1 MNNLYDEYL
10 DMLMES
16 ENTDDEAKKKAE
28 AKEKRKKY
36 AKAIITIT
44 AAIAG
49 IAATIAIV
57 KKLIAKAPD
66 KETKDSLE
74 VMLEDIQDQE
84 KEIKELFKKFKKVEQ
99 ARDLSGGDLKL
110 ADNLLNQINEKL
122 AEYTR
127 SKEKVNLKA
136 DAMSKKLTHKFLRND
151 KLLGKDAEET
161 AWKINDIK
169 AALIGKTTDRS
180 NKKLKALKDL
190 DESAND
196 VTYDNLVDA
205 ICEKYNDDQ
214 IDAETCIKLMERAA
228 ERYAVADTTYED
240 AGEVVES
247 AYDKA
252 VNLITEKFISDE
264 IDEET
269 CQALLERAVER
280 YFDED

>member
-74 VMLEDIQDQE
+74 SMLEDIQGQE
-84 KEIKELFKKFKKVEQ
+84 KEIKDLFKKFKKVEQ
-99 ARDLSGGDLKL
+99 AKDLSGGDLKL
-110 ADNLLNQINEKL
+110 ADELLNKINAKL
-122 AEYTR
+122 AEYTH
-127 SKEKVNLKA
+127 SKEKVTAKA
-136 DAMSKKLTHKFLRND
+136 DAMNTKLSHKFLRND
-151 KLLGKDAEET
+151 KLLGKDADET
-161 AWKINDIK
+161 TWKINDIK
-169 AALIGKTTDRS
+169 AKLIGKTTDRS

-190 DESAND
+190 YDESSND
-196 VTYDNLVDA
+196 VIYDNLVDA

-228 ERYAVADTTYED
+228 ERYAVAETADE
-240 AGEVVES
+240 EVVES